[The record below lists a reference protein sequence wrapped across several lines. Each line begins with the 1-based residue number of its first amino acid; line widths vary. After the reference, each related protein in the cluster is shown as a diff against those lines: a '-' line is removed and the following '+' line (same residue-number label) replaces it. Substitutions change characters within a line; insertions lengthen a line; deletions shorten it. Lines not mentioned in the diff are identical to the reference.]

1 MKYAVIKT
9 GGKQYRVSEGD
20 IIEVDKLEV
29 KEDLVFFDNVLLL
42 VSDDS
47 VQIGKPF
54 ILDAKV
60 KGKLLEQKK
69 GEKIRVAKFKSKVR
83 YRRVAG
89 FRAMLSKV
97 QIDKIE
103 SSKIK
108 ESAKILKEEKP
119 KVIKTKVVKSKPA
132 PREKPK
138 KVSKNS

>member
-29 KEDLVFFDNVLLL
+29 KEDQVVFDNVLLL
-42 VSDDS
+42 VTDDS

-54 ILDAKV
+54 IIDAKV

-83 YRRVAG
+83 YRRAAG
-89 FRAMLSKV
+89 FRAMLSKI
-97 QIDKIE
+97 QIEKIE
-103 SSKIK
+103 SAKAK
-108 ESAKILKEEKP
+108 ESEKNVKEEKP
-119 KVIKTKVVKSKPA
+119 KAVKAKVV
-132 PREKPK
+132 KPK
-138 KVSKNS
+138 KVSKKS

>member
-9 GGKQYRVSEGD
+9 GGKQYRVTEGD
-20 IIEVDKLEV
+20 VIEVDKLEV
-29 KEDLVFFDNVLLL
+29 KENLITFDNVLLL
-42 VSDDS
+42 VSDEG

-54 ILDAKV
+54 LLEAKV

-97 QIDKIE
+97 QIEKIE
-103 SSKIK
+103 SPKIK
-108 ESAKILKEEKP
+108 KSPKAVKAEKP
-119 KVIKTKVVKSKPA
+119 KAASGKSDRA
-132 PREKPK
+132 LREKPK
-138 KVSKNS
+138 KVSRKR

>member
-29 KEDLVFFDNVLLL
+29 KEDRIVFDNVLLL
-42 VSDDS
+42 VTEDS

-89 FRAMLSKV
+89 FRAMLSKI
-97 QIDKIE
+97 QIEKIE
-103 SSKIK
+103 SAKIK
-108 ESAKILKEEKP
+108 ESAKP
-119 KVIKTKVVKSKPA
+119 KAVKTKVV
-132 PREKPK
+132 KPK
-138 KVSKNS
+138 KVSKKS

>member
-29 KEDLVFFDNVLLL
+29 KDDQVVFDNVLLL
-42 VSDDS
+42 VTDDS

-54 ILDAKV
+54 IIDAKV

-89 FRAMLSKV
+89 FRAMLSKI
-97 QIDKIE
+97 QIEKIE
-103 SSKIK
+103 SVKIK
-108 ESAKILKEEKP
+108 ESVKEEKP
-119 KVIKTKVVKSKPA
+119 KAVKTKVVK
-132 PREKPK
+132 PK
-138 KVSKNS
+138 KVSEKS

>member
-9 GGKQYRVSEGD
+9 GGKQYRVTEGD
-20 IIEVDKLEV
+20 VIEVDKLEV
-29 KEDLVFFDNVLLL
+29 KENLVTFDNVLLL
-42 VSDDS
+42 VSDED

-54 ILDAKV
+54 VLEAKV

-97 QIDKIE
+97 QIEKIE
-103 SSKIK
+103 SPKIK
-108 ESAKILKEEKP
+108 KIAK
-119 KVIKTKVVKSKPA
+119 TVKA
-132 PREKPK
+132 EKPK
-138 KVSKNS
+138 KVSKKR

>member
-29 KEDLVFFDNVLLL
+29 KEDRVIFDNVLLL
-42 VSDDS
+42 VTDDS

-60 KGKLLEQKK
+60 MGKLLEQKK
-69 GEKIRVAKFKSKVR
+69 GDKIRVAKFKSKVR

-89 FRAMLSKV
+89 FRAMLSKI
-97 QIDKIE
+97 QIEKIE
-103 SSKIK
+103 PSKIK
-108 ESAKILKEEKP
+108 ESAKSVKTVKP
-119 KVIKTKVVKSKPA
+119 KVV
-132 PREKPK
+132 KPK
-138 KVSKNS
+138 KVSKKS

>member
-29 KEDLVFFDNVLLL
+29 KEDQVVFDEVLLL
-42 VSDDS
+42 VTDDA

-54 ILDAKV
+54 IQDAKV
-60 KGKLLEQKK
+60 KAKLLEQKK

-97 QIDKIE
+97 QIEKIE
-103 SSKIK
+103 SAKVK
-108 ESAKILKEEKP
+108 ETAKVVKE
-119 KVIKTKVVKSKPA
+119 VKTKVAKPKA
-132 PREKPK
+132 AKPK
-138 KVSKNS
+138 KVSKKS

>member
-29 KEDLVFFDNVLLL
+29 KEDQVVFDNVLLL
-42 VSDDS
+42 VTEDS

-54 ILDAKV
+54 TLDAKV

-89 FRAMLSKV
+89 FRAMLSKI
-97 QIDKIE
+97 QIEKIE
-103 SSKIK
+103 SAKIK
-108 ESAKILKEEKP
+108 ESAKSVKEVKP
-119 KVIKTKVVKSKPA
+119 KAVKTKVV
-132 PREKPK
+132 KPK
-138 KVSKNS
+138 KVSKKS

>member
-1 MKYAVIKT
+1 MNYAVIKT
-9 GGKQYRVSEGD
+9 GGKQYRVTEGD
-20 IIEVDKLEV
+20 IIEIDKLEV
-29 KEDLVFFDNVLLL
+29 KEDQVVFDNVLL
-42 VSDDS
+42 VVTDDS

-54 ILDAKV
+54 IIDAKV

-97 QIDKIE
+97 QIEKIE

-108 ESAKILKEEKP
+108 ESAKIVKEEKL
-119 KVIKTKVVKSKPA
+119 KVVKTKII
-132 PREKPK
+132 KPK
-138 KVSKNS
+138 KVSKKT